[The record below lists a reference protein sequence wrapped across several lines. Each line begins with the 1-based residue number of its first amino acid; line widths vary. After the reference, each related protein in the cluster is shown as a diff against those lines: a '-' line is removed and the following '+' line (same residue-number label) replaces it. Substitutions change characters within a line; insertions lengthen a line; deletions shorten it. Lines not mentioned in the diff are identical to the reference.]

1 VPDLE
6 SWPAAGH
13 TVSMK
18 ARVAA
23 AGLIHGAARPGS
35 PLAAGGGEDPASAR
49 VAEARSRAR
58 ERHDTQRQALRPL
71 GLVFIAVVV
80 TASAVTPPGL
90 RGAGLGVAFVL
101 AVYAAAVL
109 TATSV
114 GWARRG
120 LAAQAV
126 VIALIGGC
134 GVTLA
139 VLQRHGPVEL
149 PASMGVWIAAVRLP
163 PVPAA
168 AAAGAIT
175 AALALAV
182 GLTEHPAALSA
193 ITVTLLCLLLAV
205 TGQFIR
211 RGRESQDRTELLLA
225 QLQDA
230 REGEAAAA
238 ALAER
243 SRIAG
248 ELHDVLAHSLSG
260 LAIQLQ
266 GARKLADREAVSAGL
281 RATIERSAELTKAGL
296 ADARQ
301 AVSALRGDQLPALD
315 QLAALVEDFRRDT
328 GADAALRVDGTSRPL
343 PPEASLALFRGAQ
356 EALTNIARYAPG
368 ATTAVT
374 VSYQADRTLVTVEDH
389 VSASGASPGTGPAAA
404 VGSSILADAGGGHG
418 LAAMRE
424 RTQRVGGTT
433 RAGPTADGWRVE
445 LEVPA

>member
-1 VPDLE
+1 M
-6 SWPAAGH
+6 
-13 TVSMK
+13 T
-18 ARVAA
+18 
-23 AGLIHGAARPGS
+23 
-35 PLAAGGGEDPASAR
+35 
-49 VAEARSRAR
+49 EARSRAR
-58 ERHDTQRQALRPL
+58 ERGDAQRQALRPL

-80 TASAVTPPGL
+80 TASAQAHPAPGL

-109 TATSV
+109 TAISV

-120 LAAQAV
+120 VAAQAV
-126 VIALIGGC
+126 VSGLIGGC
-134 GVTLA
+134 GVALA
-139 VLQRHGPVEL
+139 VLQPNGPVEIA
-149 PASMGVWIAAVRLP
+149 ASMGVWIAAVRLP
-163 PVPAA
+163 PAVAA
-168 AAAGAIT
+168 ITAGAIT
-175 AALALAV
+175 AALAVAV
-182 GLTEHPAALSA
+182 GLTAHPAAQSA
-193 ITVTLLCLLLAV
+193 ITATLLCLLLAV

-266 GARKLADREAVSAGL
+266 GARKLASQEAVSDRL

-296 ADARQ
+296 ADAKQ
-301 AVSALRGDQLPALD
+301 AVSALRGERLPTVD

-328 GADAALRVDGTSRPL
+328 GADATLRIDGTSRLL
-343 PPEASLALFRGAQ
+343 PAEANLALFRGAQ
-356 EALTNIARYAPG
+356 EALTNISRYAPG
-368 ATTAVT
+368 AATSVT
-374 VSYQADRTLVTVEDH
+374 VSYQVDRTLVTVEDH
-389 VSASGASPGTGPAAA
+389 VRASPASPQAGPGPVVGAGPAAEP
-404 VGSSILADAGGGHG
+404 GPSILADAGGGHG
-418 LAAMRE
+418 LTAMRE
-424 RTQRVGGTT
+424 RAQRAGGTA